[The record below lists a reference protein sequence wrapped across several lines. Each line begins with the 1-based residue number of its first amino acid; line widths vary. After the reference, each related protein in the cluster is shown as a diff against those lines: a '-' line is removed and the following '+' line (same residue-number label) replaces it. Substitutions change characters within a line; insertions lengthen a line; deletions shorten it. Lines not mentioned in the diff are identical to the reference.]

1 MAAHGA
7 SLISP
12 SAVESLLSSL
22 KNCQPYID
30 TGMDIATGVA
40 LDLLQTGCEAA
51 EVDDMESVML
61 EYATMNRDLNQYIS
75 AVEETMRK
83 VRRHPPEE
91 IPDLRQLVQ
100 ATYEDQQRKNTDE
113 DLKKNDKFLQFEE
126 QLRDLKKQLGVSQES
141 SSPAFEDED
150 EEIAVTQT
158 IANFICPITQMEMEN
173 PVKNKVCGHSY
184 EKDAIVRMIKNK
196 HEKSKYA
203 RCPKIG
209 CDVVDM
215 DISDLVPDNALRR
228 ALDIHK
234 KQRQTKH

>member
-12 SAVESLLSSL
+12 SAVDSLLSSL

-40 LDLLQTGCEAA
+40 LDLLQTGCEAT

-100 ATYEDQQRKNTDE
+100 ATYEEQQRKNTDE

-141 SSPAFEDED
+141 NSPAFEDED

-203 RCPKIG
+203 R
-209 CDVVDM
+209 
-215 DISDLVPDNALRR
+215 
-228 ALDIHK
+228 
-234 KQRQTKH
+234 

>member
-12 SAVESLLSSL
+12 SAVDSLLSSL

-40 LDLLQTGCEAA
+40 LDLLQTGCEAT

-100 ATYEDQQRKNTDE
+100 ATYEEQQRKNTDE

-141 SSPAFEDED
+141 NSPAFEDED

-215 DISDLVPDNALRR
+215 DISDLLPDNALRR